1 VFITSLLTFGV
12 LPKVWS
18 LDLFWTGNAANPAV
32 AGSGTWALPQAS
44 PVPTPSPTWSS
55 TPGTS
60 RTPANWADG
69 SVAHFLGSVGGT
81 VTLGSNI
88 TAAKINFDLNPVAG
102 ASTGAFTIATSGN
115 TLTVKGAIMNS
126 SGKAQMITNNG
137 AIFNQ
142 TPEGNTSAGRGR
154 TEFLSASITGS
165 ITITNDSGSTNQ
177 SAPPVLQ
184 GGLTEFRGTS
194 TAGSAKIINNA
205 GAGFFVLGG
214 TTRFFD
220 SSDGGTAS
228 VTTNGNGTFD
238 ISGLTTTGMGIGSI
252 EGSGNY
258 FLGSK
263 TLSVG
268 GNNLSTTVSGVIQDG
283 GLSGGTGGSLTKVGT
298 GTLTLT
304 GANTYT
310 GGTNFNGGILAVISD
325 GNLGT
330 GPLSFDGGTLEAL
343 GGTSLVSS
351 KPITLNP
358 GGGTFLADASTA
370 STLSGAIIG
379 TGAWTKAGLGTLT
392 LSGTNTY
399 TGTTTVN
406 AGVLRAGST
415 GGFSASSAFTVNTGA
430 VLDLN
435 GFDNKVGS
443 LSGSGTVSNNG
454 FIGSDSFPMP
464 ADATLSVGANNTSTT
479 FSGTLQ
485 DGVFSTFVS
494 TLALNKVG
502 TGTLILTGTNTYTGP
517 TTVNGGSLI
526 VDGSIAS
533 VQTLVNTS
541 GLLGGR
547 GVLGGNLVNSGIVS
561 PGDSPGTLHVSSN
574 YTQSANGTLRIEIAG
589 TAQGQFD
596 LLAVGKHAS
605 LGGTLQLIPLGGF
618 KLQVG
623 DKVTFLT
630 ASGGVSG
637 TFSAIQNE
645 FATIVKTQIIIL
657 PTAVVLE
664 GTQGSFVPAACNPN
678 SVAVAQA
685 LDNAVGDPRAAGL
698 ISFLNNEPFNKL
710 CSDFTLIAP
719 EALASVYNTAVSLAN
734 VQTANLERRMDDIRV
749 GSTGFSSAGFTMNGI
764 TPSFSGGLGGPTGA
778 EGKAGPSVLAP
789 IPENRWGVFATGL
802 GEFTHVDSTDAAR
815 GFDLQTG
822 GFTLGVDYRVC
833 PNFAVGLLAGY
844 AHTNADLAN
853 NGNLDVNSGTFGL
866 YATAFSGGFYLDTAV
881 TGGPSEYNSHRTALL
896 GTASGSTD
904 GGDLNVLVDGG
915 YDWKKG
921 GLSIGPTASF
931 QYTYVSF
938 NGFTET
944 GSLAPLKFN
953 DQHVDS
959 IRTAFGG
966 KASYDWKV
974 GHVLVRPELRAAWQ
988 HEYGNSAYS
997 IVASF
1002 ADGAGTSFT
1011 VSSPRI
1017 GRDSLLLGA
1026 GVAVLWSDRISTYIY
1041 YDGELGRT
1049 NYDSHNVSAGVRVT
1063 F

>member
-1 VFITSLLTFGV
+1 MRTHPRTRYVLGLIVGVVFLWLCDGIHPIQAQNQETFDWLPQSGVKNPSWFDAKNWTPNTSNVTGFPTDGDSASVNTTPPANIGAPPKGVKPAMANELLIGATLQFINELVVAPVASGTAGAV
-12 LPKVWS
+12 NINGTGASLTLVGDGLPTNQVS
-18 LDLFWTGNAANPAV
+18 LDVAQGSVLVENGGTLTTSGSGVGRITKATSAGTITVTGTGSTWIENSTLDIGLANSAQVIISDGASFHGTGIVTIESGLGTLEIGTGGLAGTFNAPSIVNNGLISFDFTDTTTFNVPVSGAGGILKL
-32 AGSGTWALPQAS
+32 GSGTL
-44 PVPTPSPTWSS
+44 
-55 TPGTS
+55 
-60 RTPANWADG
+60 
-69 SVAHFLGSVGGT
+69 
-81 VTLGSNI
+81 I
-88 TAAKINFDLNPVAG
+88 
-102 ASTGAFTIATSGN
+102 
-115 TLTVKGAIMNS
+115 
-126 SGKAQMITNNG
+126 
-137 AIFNQ
+137 
-142 TPEGNTSAGRGR
+142 
-154 TEFLSASITGS
+154 
-165 ITITNDSGSTNQ
+165 
-177 SAPPVLQ
+177 
-184 GGLTEFRGTS
+184 
-194 TAGSAKIINNA
+194 
-205 GAGFFVLGG
+205 
-214 TTRFFD
+214 
-220 SSDGGTAS
+220 
-228 VTTNGNGTFD
+228 
-238 ISGLTTTGMGIGSI
+238 
-252 EGSGNY
+252 
-258 FLGSK
+258 
-263 TLSVG
+263 
-268 GNNLSTTVSGVIQDG
+268 
-283 GLSGGTGGSLTKVGT
+283 LSG
-298 GTLTLT
+298 
-304 GANTYT
+304 ANSYT
-310 GGTNFNGGILAVISD
+310 GGTNLDGGILAVISD
-325 GNLGT
+325 KNLGT
-330 GPLSFDGGTLEAL
+330 GPLSFNGGTLEAL
-343 GGTSLVSS
+343 AAGGGIISNKT
-351 KPITLNP
+351 ITLNAN
-358 GGGTFLADASTA
+358 GGTFLADAATL
-370 STLSGAIIG
+370 STLQGPI
-379 TGAWTKAGLGTLT
+379 TGAGGWTKSGPGTLN

-399 TGTTTVN
+399 TGATSVD
-406 AGVLRAGST
+406 AGVLEAGTTSA
-415 GGFSASSAFTVNTGA
+415 FSPSSAFTVNAGA

-435 GFDNKVGS
+435 GFDNTVGS
-443 LSGSGTVSNNG
+443 LSGAGVVINSGGLEVLSN
-454 FIGSDSFPMP
+454 
-464 ADATLSVGANNTSTT
+464 ATLSVGANNASTT
-479 FSGTLQ
+479 FSGSLQ
-485 DGVFSTFVS
+485 DGDGA
-494 TLALNKVG
+494 TLALTKVG
-502 TGTLILTGTNTYTGP
+502 TGTLALIGKNTYTGP
-517 TTVNGGSLI
+517 TTVNDGSLI

-533 VQTLVNTS
+533 AQTLVNAG
-541 GLLGGR
+541 GLLGGK
-547 GVLGGNLVNSGIVS
+547 GFIGGNLLNSGIVS

-605 LGGTLQLIPLGGF
+605 LGGTLQLIPLSGF
-618 KLQVG
+618 QLHVG

-630 ASGGVSG
+630 ANGAVSG
-637 TFSAIQNE
+637 NFSAIENE
-645 FATIVKTQIIIL
+645 FATIVKTQIVIL

-685 LDNAVGDPRAAGL
+685 LDNAVGNPRAAGL

-789 IPENRWGVFATGL
+789 IPENRWGVFVTGL
-802 GEFTHVDSTDAAR
+802 GEFTHVDSTDVAR

-822 GFTLGVDYRVC
+822 GVTVGVDYRVC
-833 PNFAVGLLAGY
+833 PFFAVGLLAGY

-866 YATAFSGGFYLDTAV
+866 YATAFSGGFYVDTAV

-896 GTASGSTD
+896 GTASGDTE

-938 NGFTET
+938 NGFTES

-974 GHVLVRPELRAAWQ
+974 GHVLIRPELRAAWQ

-1002 ADGAGTSFT
+1002 ANGAGTSFT

-1026 GVAVLWSDRISTYIY
+1026 GVAVLWSDRIATYIY